1 MKTYILYIIGLIG
14 LMTCLAL
21 SIRAGLLWPSAA
33 LGVALLWLCLSLY
46 GRIGRLLYAYRET
59 EKENEHLHTR
69 LVEAERQLQ
78 YLRQLTENVDTAL
91 FVCTTDGRIDWMNH
105 AATLFSSP
113 SGLSPVKF
121 PSLTGE
127 GLGERPGNLPP
138 HILSAIAEHKEVVD
152 GCALSTVLLRIDGRR
167 RLIVALK
174 DVSMLMQQQEMEAWQ
189 QLIRVLTH
197 EIMNSL
203 TPIISISETLA
214 DSLPLDGGQEGASVI
229 NRRCHALLDF
239 VESYRQLT
247 RIKQPERTQFPVAD
261 LFAHLKALYSLSPD
275 PSPVGEGSRQP
286 AKVTCSSS
294 TTGEVSRQPAKV
306 TFSPSTTG
314 EGSRQPAKVTFSP
327 SPTGEGS
334 RQPAKVTCSPS
345 TTGEGSKQP
354 AKVTF
359 SPSPTGEVSRQPAKV
374 TCSPSTVGEV
384 SRQPTKVTFSPSPT
398 GEGQGERLSL
408 FADRSQIE
416 QVLINLIKNAYESGA
431 TEVELTASETLSNSP
446 LKGENSLP
454 LREGRGGSVICVRD
468 NGCGMSPDV
477 LAQAFIPFFT
487 TKQAG
492 TGIGL
497 ALCRQIILKHGGT
510 ITIDSEEGRGTTF
523 TISLPKA

>member
-1 MKTYILYIIGLIG
+1 M
-14 LMTCLAL
+14 LAL
-21 SIRAGLLWPSAA
+21 SIRAGLLWPSVA

-105 AATLFSSP
+105 AAKASL
-113 SGLSPVKF
+113 LSPQR
-121 PSLTGE
+121 GE
-127 GLGERPGNLPP
+127 DFLPP
-138 HILSAIAEHKEVVD
+138 HILQAIAEHKEVVD

-174 DVSMLMQQQEMEAWQ
+174 DVSMLMQRHEMEAYWQ
-189 QLIRVLTH
+189 LVRVLTH

-214 DSLPLDGGQEGASVI
+214 DSLPVDGGQEGAAVI

-247 RIKQPERTQFPVAD
+247 RIKQPERTQFAVAD
-261 LFAHLKALYSLSPD
+261 LFAHIKALYSLSPG

-286 AKVTCSSS
+286 A
-294 TTGEVSRQPAKV
+294 
-306 TFSPSTTG
+306 
-314 EGSRQPAKVTFSP
+314 
-327 SPTGEGS
+327 
-334 RQPAKVTCSPS
+334 
-345 TTGEGSKQP
+345 
-354 AKVTF
+354 
-359 SPSPTGEVSRQPAKV
+359 
-374 TCSPSTVGEV
+374 
-384 SRQPTKVTFSPSPT
+384 KVTFSPSPT

-431 TEVELTASETLSNSP
+431 TEVELTASKTLS
-446 LKGENSLP
+446 NSLP
-454 LREGRGGSVICVRD
+454 LREGCGGSVICVRD

-477 LAQAFIPFFT
+477 LEQAFIPFFT
-487 TKQAG
+487 TKPSG

-497 ALCRQIILKHGGT
+497 SLCRQIILKHGGS
-510 ITIDSEEGRGTTF
+510 ITIDSQEGRGTTF
-523 TISLPKA
+523 IIKL